1 MTNRLAGFTLA
12 AALMAGATLPLIAST
27 PTFWEVSSLSEF
39 LRGDL
44 NGLTIDADGRLALGP
59 ELRQVADTTAPMIWR
74 LLDADNGSVLA
85 GTGNDGKVFRIAA
98 NGTMTTAFDSSELQV
113 HALALARDGGFYAGT
128 SPDGKV
134 YRVARDGTSTEVF
147 DPDDTYIWAMVTAS
161 DGTLYVATGEKGTI
175 YKVSPDGKA
184 APFYKTRATNVTS
197 LALDPAGNLIAGT
210 SSPGQVLRIDAQGR
224 AFMLLESTFPEIRA
238 LRFDARGNLF
248 VVAVSAPP
256 QPTRPPAAPAVP
268 DSTAAPIASVSTEIT
283 ITAIGDVP
291 TTPTTTATPATRTD
305 ARRDTTR
312 GAIYRVL
319 PDGLWEPFWESTED
333 VPYDI
338 SVEADGSLVVA
349 TGPKGRVL
357 KLAGDP
363 VRVTVL
369 ARADAQQV
377 TSLARNRQG
386 ALHLAT
392 ANPGKLFELSKSLV
406 SEGTYESD
414 VRDATNVASWGFIR
428 WQATSPA
435 GSSVQLL
442 TRSGNTKT
450 PDDTWSPWSAAY
462 TTSDGQSITS
472 PKARYLQWKAVL
484 SGKNVAPELSAVTV
498 AYLPHNTRPSIDS
511 ITVHPPGVAFAR
523 PFPTGDPEVAGFNS
537 GTAENRPVQPATSA
551 TGAAQNTALGRRL
564 YHKGLQTFVWKG
576 DDEPGDKLQYDVYY
590 RRQGES
596 EWTPLRRELWDSI
609 VTWDTTSV
617 PDGTYTVKVVA
628 TDQAT
633 NAPGAA
639 LTGERESASFDVDNT
654 APAVSI
660 TGVQTTNGRRV
671 LSFTVRDA
679 SSQLDRVEYSIDA
692 TQWQVVYP
700 VDGIADSKEER
711 YEAVL
716 ENDVE
721 FPVTVRA
728 VDALN
733 NTGSATA
740 MAP

>member
-1 MTNRLAGFTLA
+1 MA
-12 AALMAGATLPLIAST
+12 AALMTGGTLHLFAAT
-27 PTFWEVSSLSEF
+27 PTFWDVSSLSDF
-39 LRGDL
+39 LKGDL
-44 NGLTIDADGRLALGP
+44 TGLTIDAEGRLALGP
-59 ELRQVADTTAPMIWR
+59 QLRQVADTTAPMIWR
-74 LLDADNGSVLA
+74 LLDAGDGSVLA

-98 NGTMTTAFDSSELQV
+98 NGTMTTAFDANELQV

-134 YRVARDGTSTEVF
+134 YSVARDGTSKEVF
-147 DPDDTYIWAMVTAS
+147 DPEDTYIWAMVAAA

-197 LALDPAGNLIAGT
+197 LALDPSGTLIAGT

-248 VVAVSAPP
+248 VVAVSAGP
-256 QPTRPPAAPAVP
+256 QDTRPPAAPAVP
-268 DSTAAPIASVSTEIT
+268 DSTPAPVASVSTEIT

-291 TTPTTTATPATRTD
+291 TTPTTTAAPAARTD
-305 ARRDTTR
+305 SRRETAR
-312 GAIYRVL
+312 GAIYRIL
-319 PDGLWEPFWESTED
+319 PDGLWETFWESADD

-338 SVEADGSLVVA
+338 SIETDGRIVVA

-357 KLAGDP
+357 ELAGDP
-363 VRVTVL
+363 VRVTVV
-369 ARADAQQV
+369 ARADAQQI
-377 TSLARNRQG
+377 TSLVRNRQG

-392 ANPGKLFELSKSLV
+392 ANPGKLFELSKTLV

-414 VRDATNVASWGFIR
+414 IRDATNVASWGFIR
-428 WQATSPA
+428 WHATTPS
-435 GSSVQLL
+435 GSSVQLM
-442 TRSGNTKT
+442 TRSGNTRT
-450 PDDTWSPWSAAY
+450 PDDTWSQWSAAY

-498 AYLPHNTRPSIDS
+498 AYLPHNTRPSVDS

-523 PFPTGDPEVAGFNS
+523 PFPTGDPEVAGFSS
-537 GTAENRPVQPATSA
+537 GTAENRPTQPATSA

-564 YHKGLQTFVWKG
+564 YHKGLQTFVWRG
-576 DDEPGDKLQYDVYY
+576 NDEPGDKLQYDVYY

-596 EWTPLRRELWDSI
+596 EWTPLRRQLWESI

-633 NAPGAA
+633 NAPGTA
-639 LTGERESASFDVDNT
+639 LSGERESVTFEVDNT
-654 APAVSI
+654 APTVSI
-660 TGVQTTNGRRV
+660 AGVRTVDGRRV

-679 SSQLDRVEYSIDA
+679 SSQLDRVEYSVDA
-692 TQWQVVYP
+692 TRWQVAYP

-716 ENDVE
+716 ANDVE

-740 MAP
+740 MTPAATGR